1 MAFETFEQFRGFI
14 DKTADKEIKQ
24 LLSRKN
30 IPNEEFKTYIDVLKK
45 YQNLLEKLPRNVSF
59 PLF

>member
-45 YQNLLEKLPRNVSF
+45 YQNLLEKLPKTVSF